1 MKPTKPSLDNAYA
14 RADRAQQHLE
24 SLKRELDKAFA
35 NPSPIFSQLGDDM
48 ADGDFIIVD
57 YSGRLLR
64 PIWGI
69 LVGETVYNLRAAL
82 DYLVYEL
89 AILDS
94 GQIEEYTQF
103 PIEDRQ
109 GGWRRASVGLLCGFT
124 DPHKES
130 IKLLQPCYGCYWT
143 KIIRDIS
150 NSDKHRSLK
159 IVRPRQ
165 TIEWI
170 TDKDTT
176 VTYEVTFDDEKPVI
190 ETLQELHARVT
201 ERD

>member
-1 MKPTKPSLDNAYA
+1 MKRIKPSLDNAYA

-35 NPSPIFSQLGDDM
+35 NPSPIFSQLGDAM

-94 GQIEEYTQF
+94 GQIQEYTQF
-103 PIEDRQ
+103 PIEDRELFI
-109 GGWRRASVGLLCGFT
+109 AS
-124 DPHKES
+124 
-130 IKLLQPCYGCYWT
+130 
-143 KIIRDIS
+143 
-150 NSDKHRSLK
+150 N
-159 IVRPRQ
+159 
-165 TIEWI
+165 
-170 TDKDTT
+170 
-176 VTYEVTFDDEKPVI
+176 
-190 ETLQELHARVT
+190 
-201 ERD
+201 